1 MSQHPDDFDE
11 IPSIVPERDELVTH
25 RKRKRGTSVSGSA
38 AVAVRQPD
46 AVEGGTSGWVIFFIT
61 VLFLGM
67 VGTAGAGW
75 HFYQQDQAHQQQALS
90 AQNRLMQ
97 IENQLQL
104 VDQSAA
110 ESSSNLMVEI
120 QEHFSEID
128 KLWAARNALRQEVGQ
143 LTTDVAALKTTSG
156 ELKETV
162 ASHERVLSQTV
173 TQIQARIDEINR
185 NFAGMDNLGQQLT
198 TLNADLNRTKTAMT
212 TVQDDVEKRVSAME
226 QDIESINIFRLQIN
240 QSLTNLQSSVNNL
253 QSRVGQ

>member
-1 MSQHPDDFDE
+1 
-11 IPSIVPERDELVTH
+11 
-25 RKRKRGTSVSGSA
+25 
-38 AVAVRQPD
+38 
-46 AVEGGTSGWVIFFIT
+46 
-61 VLFLGM
+61 
-67 VGTAGAGW
+67 
-75 HFYQQDQAHQQQALS
+75 
-90 AQNRLMQ
+90 
-97 IENQLQL
+97 ENQLQL

-212 TVQDDVEKRVSAME
+212 TVQDDVEQRVSAME

>member
-25 RKRKRGTSVSGSA
+25 RKRKRGTSVTGSA
-38 AVAVRQPD
+38 APAIRQPEV
-46 AVEGGTSGWVIFFIT
+46 VEGGTSGWVIFFIT

-75 HFYQQDQAHQQQALS
+75 HFYQENLRLQEDALRTQS
-90 AQNRLMQ
+90 RLMQ

-104 VDQSAA
+104 VDESAA
-110 ESSSNLMVEI
+110 TSASNLMTEI
-120 QEHFSEID
+120 KEHFSEID
-128 KLWAARNALRQEVGQ
+128 KLWAARNALRQEVGK
-143 LTTDVAALKTTSG
+143 LTTEVAALKTTAD

-162 ASHERVLSQTV
+162 GSHERVISQTV
-173 TQIQARIDEINR
+173 TQIQGRIDEINR

-212 TVQDDVEKRVSAME
+212 TVQEDVERRVSAME

-240 QSLTNLQSSVNNL
+240 QSLTNLQNNVNAL